1 VHTTFIGSAK
11 DALEAPSY
19 LLATVLGRVQPEPV
33 SPELV
38 LVDPAL
44 AERERA
50 RLVEQARLAELDV
63 RLLRRAVEHDVA
75 AADGH
80 EPSVDAAPRRD
91 LRVFARQKLLPVA
104 LGCSLFANGIL
115 ASMFVVRAD
124 GGQAAADASPAPAQ
138 VTVTAVGTVAP
149 APTPPT
155 PSRKLSEKGVAE
167 QKLVALM
174 LRSPAGKLPRKF
186 VDPTTGL
193 VRNNMRVVCTRSRPK
208 TYLCRVALPGD
219 PPNAGLLVRYRPG
232 PHGKERYTWYGYR
245 RAAGASRSLPKS

>member
-1 VHTTFIGSAK
+1 
-11 DALEAPSY
+11 
-19 LLATVLGRVQPEPV
+19 VQPEPV

-50 RLVEQARLAELDV
+50 RLVEKARLAEFDV
-63 RLLRRAVEHDVA
+63 ELLRRAVVHDVEA
-75 AADGH
+75 AEAH
-80 EPSVDAAPRRD
+80 ESSVDAAPRRD
-91 LRVFARQKLLPVA
+91 LRVFAREKLLPVA

-115 ASMFVVRAD
+115 ASVLVVRAD
-124 GGQAAADASPAPAQ
+124 GGQAAANASPTPVQ
-138 VTVTAVGTVAP
+138 VTVSVAGSVAP
-149 APTPPT
+149 ASRVPT
-155 PSRKLSEKGVAE
+155 PSPKLSGKAIAE
-167 QKLVALM
+167 RKLVALM

-193 VRNNMRVVCTRSRPK
+193 VRNNVRVVCTRSRHK

-245 RAAGASRSLPKS
+245 RAAGASRSTPNT